1 MFQHHNPTISRPII
15 ARLLSELG
23 EQWEELSYHNDTMA
37 SVGFETLEG
46 EWIQIF
52 VPNALECD
60 ATQEEYS
67 VFRLNVC
74 DVFYPRYNTIEE
86 LLEAFKGGVS
96 EFYETLEAI
105 FLKEA

>member
-1 MFQHHNPTISRPII
+1 MFEHHNPTISKPII

-46 EWIQIF
+46 ECIQIF

-60 ATQEEYS
+60 PMQEEYS

-74 DVFYPRYNTIEE
+74 DVFYPRYDTIEE

-96 EFYETLEAI
+96 DFYETLEAI
-105 FLKEA
+105 ERKEA